1 MKFRFWRKLPVEQIE
16 IAESNDGFLYKYER
30 NECDKKIL
38 EITFDDYH
46 KEEYEVY
53 HNISYAYSDYD
64 IDERFIVLE
73 KLDKFINL
81 NYVREYK
88 IKDIE

>member
-1 MKFRFWRKLPVEQIE
+1 MKFRFWRRLPVEQ
-16 IAESNDGFLYKYER
+16 ER
-30 NECDKKIL
+30 ISEFTGGDIYDYQVEDRDKKIL

-53 HNISYAYSDYD
+53 HNISYAYSNYD

>member
-1 MKFRFWRKLPVEQIE
+1 MKFRFWRKLPVEQ
-16 IAESNDGFLYKYER
+16 ER
-30 NECDKKIL
+30 ISEFTGGDIYDYQVENRDKKIL

-53 HNISYAYSDYD
+53 HNISFVRCDYD

-81 NYVREYK
+81 NYVREYR
-88 IKDIE
+88 IKDVE